1 MSGFKSVTKRKREL
15 AKLDKRQA
23 KDQKRALRKAARQT
37 GPEASAPAVAPVAPV
52 PQPTVP
58 HVRPLAAPPVAK
70 QPLTL
75 AEAVERWRN
84 TKVAKPKRR

>member
-23 KDQKRALRKAARQT
+23 KDQKRAQRKAARSQT
-37 GPEASAPAVAPVAPV
+37 GTDVIAPAVAPAPPPV
-52 PQPTVP
+52 VP
-58 HVRPLAAPPVAK
+58 HVRPLSSAPAPK

-84 TKVAKPKRR
+84 TKVGKPTRR